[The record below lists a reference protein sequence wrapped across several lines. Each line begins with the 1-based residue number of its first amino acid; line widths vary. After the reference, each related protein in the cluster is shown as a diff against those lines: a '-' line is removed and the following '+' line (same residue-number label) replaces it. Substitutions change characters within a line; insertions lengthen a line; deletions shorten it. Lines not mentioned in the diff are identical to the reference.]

1 MEFVGDFMNEPWL
14 KAVMFPESGR
24 MTLTVKGLRKAEI
37 AFNDQEPKVQMIM
50 SFQEINS
57 ELTLAKINI
66 IPLIKLL
73 GNDVALWPGRRVT
86 FYATNQVMPHPLRK
100 DEPCIRVYGSPEID
114 KEMSCEWTPPK
125 RRNKIV
131 QKLHPTGV
139 FKTAMKAIE
148 NSDPSKLASILQRII
163 AARQSNDLS
172 EEESNQL
179 IAKIHSMS

>member
-1 MEFVGDFMNEPWL
+1 MEFVGDLMNEPWL
-14 KAVMFPESGR
+14 KAFMFPASGR
-24 MTLTVKGLRKAEI
+24 MTLTVKGVRKAEV
-37 AFNDQEPKVQMIM
+37 AFDDQDPKLQTIM

-57 ELTLAKINI
+57 ELTLAKINA

-114 KEMSCEWTPPK
+114 NEISCEWTPPK
-125 RRNKIV
+125 RRKIV

-139 FKTAMKAIE
+139 FKPAMKKIE
-148 NSDPSKLASILQRII
+148 EADPSQLDSIRQRISELR
-163 AARQSNDLS
+163 ASNDLS
-172 EEESNQL
+172 EEEHNQL
-179 IAKIHSMS
+179 IAKIQTMR